1 MASCDSVNPQKNSS
15 SLPEWVTATEGGTSL
30 LVHVQPGAKKDAI
43 TGNFNG
49 RLKISLSAPPVDGKA
64 NERLIRWLSKKLGLP
79 RSSLTLVSGLTSRDK
94 RLLIRGIQPS
104 DALQKL
110 F

>member
-1 MASCDSVNPQKNSS
+1 MSS
-15 SLPEWVTATEGGTSL
+15 SLPEWLSATEDGVSL
-30 LVHVQPGAKKDAI
+30 LVHVQPGAKKDAV

-79 RSSLTLVSGLTSRDK
+79 RSSLTLVSGLASRDK
-94 RLLIRGIQPS
+94 RLLIRGVLPS
-104 DALQKL
+104 ELFQKL
-110 F
+110 S